1 MGVLA
6 TSVSSTIN
14 GRLFIKHNIHITKEE
29 LAWLL
34 PHEKVVDSH
43 LKSIRSKILTRC
55 VLIAAIFALRA
66 FVINFYPPYYLC
78 TIYDQRLPGT
88 ESIDTLNQFRVALA
102 FVCSVIYLYS
112 FYKNIYFRSANVAAL
127 FVFGSLIWSDFE
139 ALLLLQSFTQL
150 TYASLGM
157 IFIRL
162 MVGVL
167 LLLNYLDTR
176 ND

>member
-14 GRLFIKHNIHITKEE
+14 GRLFIKHNIHITNEE

-66 FVINFYPPYYLC
+66 LVINFYPQYHLC

-88 ESIDTLNQFRVALA
+88 ESIDTLNQFRLALA

>member
-66 FVINFYPPYYLC
+66 FVINFYPQYYLC

-88 ESIDTLNQFRVALA
+88 ESIDTLNQFRLALA

-176 ND
+176 NE

>member
-55 VLIAAIFALRA
+55 VLIAAIFAFRA
-66 FVINFYPPYYLC
+66 LVINFYPQYHLC

-88 ESIDTLNQFRVALA
+88 ESIDTLNHFRLALA